1 MKILILLAVIC
12 LSACFSSCGTT
23 TYNPYNKSVT
33 SSFQF

>member
-1 MKILILLAVIC
+1 MKIFILLAVIC
-12 LSACFSSCGTT
+12 LSACLSSCGTT

>member
-1 MKILILLAVIC
+1 MKILILLAVVC
-12 LSACFSSCGTT
+12 LSVYFSSCGTT